1 MNRTKQLII
10 QCHEIPKPHHYYK
23 DCNTNPKSIKLL
35 MRKANKI
42 ENNQLNCTTV
52 HSFDP
57 KKRLL
62 LITLSENSGRLSWGC
77 SLKYFDKSL
86 LSSYI
91 QKNCEISWWSKLQS
105 QRTLYTQTKLHFF
118 FWSTYALT
126 LDSST
131 LIGRFNK
138 YCPWCA
144 TSISSSVTIL
154 KLLFSI
160 TCIAMKGR

>member
-1 MNRTKQLII
+1 MKYQSHTIITKTVIQILRASSCWCEKQTKLRTTSWIVQLYIVF
-10 QCHEIPKPHHYYK
+10 Y
-23 DCNTNPKSIKLL
+23 
-35 MRKANKI
+35 
-42 ENNQLNCTTV
+42 
-52 HSFDP
+52 P